1 MHNLIHFRKLRFDCQ
16 FTYGTMF
23 RMGKYK
29 SNESMVFSVTM
40 FTKCP
45 TDWQLKFSK
54 VEFLDVCTIYVIRQ
68 VVLII
73 IWHGMHSHSVYY
85 SDGTYV
91 SSNVLKDQ
99 NFSLRVSILNNTK
112 IHKKKRVENQ
122 GALCLDKKRSYQ
134 QMNLA
139 FQSLPTMKPNPL

>member
-1 MHNLIHFRKLRFDCQ
+1 MHNLMHFRKLRFDCQ

-112 IHKKKRVENQ
+112 IHKKKESGKPRCFMPGQ
-122 GALCLDKKRSYQ
+122 KKI
-134 QMNLA
+134 
-139 FQSLPTMKPNPL
+139 LPTNESGFPEPSYNET